1 MIARMRKIG
10 VKEKA
15 EHAVL
20 KSLREILREIEAD
33 TAVIAHLIVQSD
45 SKMWLKAAKYFRNT
59 GENIAAALELIDL
72 LLGEYR
78 AYEDE
83 LEADVDGAVQ

>member
-1 MIARMRKIG
+1 MIGQMRKIG
-10 VKEKA
+10 IKEKA

-33 TAVIAHLIVQSD
+33 TAMAAHLIVQSD
-45 SKMWLKAAKYFRNT
+45 SRMWLKTVKYFRNT
-59 GENIAAALELIDL
+59 GENIAAALELVDL

-78 AYEDE
+78 IYEDE
-83 LEADVDGAVQ
+83 LEVV